1 MASAGESETCDTSQH
16 TKQCT
21 DSLIEL
27 ALRQAVRV
35 AALALAKNGQA
46 AFQLKFVATTKKKH
60 KRKGEGGKDIDV
72 FTDAAEAFE
81 WPANFSL
88 VEIVCKA
95 WDSGVDVLTKSSK
108 HYLGKAQR
116 QKIFPVLDVHTVKPD
131 PSLGASILKLL
142 KDAFEL
148 GMQCGKKCAR
158 TPTRTH
164 SACGALPLLQT
175 DLCHSCIAWPLPACA
190 VRPIFCL
197 GSCGGCRCLHHPSG
211 ALRGRLLKLV
221 TRTCRQHN
229 VHVMAVVSFA
239 DAHVYAGCSEACA
252 SAAFN
257 WRSVAMLR
265 CNASTTGSGKAT
277 APGTSLAQEMNKAA
291 TALLE
296 CVTAQLNPDAGCAD
310 MQALLEA
317 MSSQPTLPRFIAG
330 VGWEP
335 TRGCLVKLCQGNC
348 PFGVFHKALATD
360 GATTACAN
368 KIDGRPPGAGC
379 GHVHSNGTAAVSP
392 MSTFM

>member
-1 MASAGESETCDTSQH
+1 MVGVPES
-16 TKQCT
+16 KFVPVCT
-21 DSLIEL
+21 DASVGLRSV
-27 ALRQAVRV
+27 ALSQSA
-35 AALALAKNGQA
+35 
-46 AFQLKFVATTKKKH
+46 
-60 KRKGEGGKDIDV
+60 
-72 FTDAAEAFE
+72 
-81 WPANFSL
+81 
-88 VEIVCKA
+88 
-95 WDSGVDVLTKSSK
+95 
-108 HYLGKAQR
+108 
-116 QKIFPVLDVHTVKPD
+116 
-131 PSLGASILKLL
+131 
-142 KDAFEL
+142 
-148 GMQCGKKCAR
+148 CAR
-158 TPTRTH
+158 TLHQFALWLLRSPRGRVEWHARCAALVALCGLVPAPVGLKVSQRCRPDQGRPRRMGPHASRAVSIFKFCAYGEIPPVCAART
-164 SACGALPLLQT
+164 
-175 DLCHSCIAWPLPACA
+175 IF
-190 VRPIFCL
+190 FCL
-197 GSCGGCRCLHHPSG
+197 GSCGGFRCLHHPSG